1 MFENLTNAL
10 MKKKELSE
18 IRLSPEEIEAIK
30 RIIKKY
36 DQDAR
41 IILFG
46 SRTDPEKR
54 GGDIDLIVVS
64 EKIDDNTRRMIRV
77 ELILTLGERKID
89 LIVTDN
95 PSENLF
101 TKIMVETGIEL

>member
-1 MFENLTNAL
+1 MMEEKNQNR
-10 MKKKELSE
+10 KDK
-18 IRLSPEEIEAIK
+18 IRLSSEEIESIK
-30 RIIKKY
+30 RAIEKY
-36 DQDAR
+36 DQDAK

-46 SRTDPEKR
+46 SRTNPEGK
-54 GGDIDLIVVS
+54 GGDIDLIVIS
-64 EKIDDNTRRMIRV
+64 KKIDDNARRMIRV

-101 TKIMVETGIEL
+101 TKIMAETGVEL